1 MMNNTQTPSLSAE
14 ALLSNR
20 DQPKIYGYTD
30 NRYEGCIKVGYTTRP
45 VAERVAEQYPIKT
58 PSVSYQVIFEQA
70 AIRDDGSYFRD
81 GAVHAAL
88 MAQKVGR
95 KGGEWFEC
103 DLKTLQAAFLAVK
116 TGTANLERKTQSFG
130 MRPEQAAAVAQTAA
144 YFEQHQA
151 DIGQGRR
158 LHYLWNAKMR
168 FGKTFA
174 AYQLAKRMGW
184 KKLLII
190 TFKPAVESAW
200 YNDLTEHQ
208 AFEGWQYQ
216 SKDQQKK
223 ANQQNKGKLN
233 KGQPELPVHT
243 PKIDPNRPI
252 VCFASFQDLL
262 GKDKET
268 GANKANNEWIHAK
281 HWDCI
286 LFDEYHFGSWRDNAK
301 ELFAEHSENGQ
312 LNPEEAQAF
321 SIMQDLNEARMAITC
336 DHFLYLS
343 GTPFRALKEG
353 EFTENEIFNW
363 TYTDEQRAKAE
374 WPKQHPNTP
383 NPYASLPKMVMMT
396 YQLPEHIQA
405 VALDGEF
412 NGFALNTF
420 FEAKGTGQQAT
431 FTHENAVQQW
441 LDLLRG
447 QHKEAIVSDLKQGKD
462 KAPMP
467 FADARLL
474 ANLAHTFWFLPNV
487 AACHAMKN
495 LMNQAQN
502 VFYQG
507 YTILVAAGNEAGL
520 GLKALNP
527 IKTAIGDGLN
537 TKTITLSCGKLN
549 TGVSVPPWSGILMLR
564 DTKSPETYFQTAF
577 RVQTPWQLNSFD
589 VNTPEPCILKHH
601 AYILDFSPNRAFA
614 QMAEYAQN
622 LDSSEPNPEKRLSN
636 LLNFL
641 PVLAYEGGSMMP
653 VDAGA
658 LLDKLSAGTSSSML
672 AKRWS
677 SANMVNVDN
686 GTLERILNDPEAL
699 AAIMKIEGF
708 RALGNPIGELV
719 ASAKKADSLKPPVGE
734 KGKDKTT
741 KKIITV
747 AEKEAQSKRKQIR
760 DKLIKFATRI
770 PVFMYVSDYREYSL
784 HDVITQLE
792 PKLFTLVTGL
802 TQQDFE
808 LLVDF
813 GVFNAA
819 QMNLAIEQFKRFEDA
834 SLDYTGV
841 TCSNSQQIG
850 LYDIRVQH

>member
-1 MMNNTQTPSLSAE
+1 MNKPQTPNTSAE

-20 DQPKIYGYTD
+20 DQPMIYGYTD
-30 NRYEGCIKVGYTTRP
+30 SRFAGCIKVGYTTRP
-45 VAERVAEQYPIKT
+45 VAERMAEHYPTKT
-58 PSVSYQVIFEQA
+58 PSVSYQVIFEKP
-70 AIRDDGSYFRD
+70 AIRHDGSYFKD
-81 GAVHAAL
+81 YAVHAAL
-88 MAQKVGR
+88 TALKVGR
-95 KGGEWFEC
+95 NQGEWFEC
-103 DLKTLQAAFLAVK
+103 DLKTLEAAFLAVQ
-116 TGTANLERKTQSFG
+116 TRTANLARKTQSFG
-130 MRPEQAAAVAQTAA
+130 MRPEQAAAVEQTAA

-184 KKLLII
+184 TKILIM

-200 YNDLTEHQ
+200 QSDLTEHQ
-208 AFEGWQYQ
+208 AFEGWQYH
-216 SKDQQKK
+216 SKSKQKSL
-223 ANQQNKGKLN
+223 NQQGAIMASSA
-233 KGQPELPVHT
+233 PEF
-243 PKIDPNRPI
+243 DQNRPI

-268 GANKANNEWIHAK
+268 GENKANNDWIHAK

-286 LFDEYHFGSWRDNAK
+286 IFDEYHFGSWRDNAK
-301 ELFAEHSENGQ
+301 ELFAEQSENGQ
-312 LNPEEAQAF
+312 LNTEDAQAF
-321 SIMQDLNEARMAITC
+321 AVMQDLNEGRMPITC

-363 TYTDEQRAKAE
+363 TYTDEQAAKAN
-374 WPKQHPNTP
+374 WPTQHPNTP

-396 YQLPEHIQA
+396 YQLPDHIQA
-405 VALDGEF
+405 VALDGEH
-412 NGFALNTF
+412 NGFTLNTF
-420 FEAKGTGQQAT
+420 FEAKGAGQQAT
-431 FTHENAVQQW
+431 FTHENHVQQW
-441 LDLLRG
+441 LDLLHG
-447 QHKEAIVSDLKQGKD
+447 QHKEVIVSDLKQGTD

-495 LMNQAQN
+495 LMHQPQN
-502 VFYQG
+502 RFYQG
-507 YTILVAAGNEAGL
+507 YTILVAAGTEAGI
-520 GLKALNP
+520 GLKALAP
-527 IKTAIGDGLN
+527 IKAAIGDGSS

-549 TGVSVPPWSGILMLR
+549 TGVSVPAWSGILMLR

-577 RVQTPWQLNSFD
+577 RVQTPWQLNSYD
-589 VNTPEPCILKHH
+589 ANTPEPCILKHH
-601 AYILDFSPNRAFA
+601 AYILDFSPNRAFE

-622 LDSSEPNPEKRLSN
+622 LDSSEPNPEKRLTN

-672 AKRWS
+672 AKRWR
-677 SANMVNVDN
+677 SANMVHVDN
-686 GTLERILNDPEAL
+686 GTLERILNDPEAF

-708 RALGNPIGELV
+708 RALGDNPIHEVL

-734 KGKDKTT
+734 KEKDTSIK
-741 KKIITV
+741 KKITA

-770 PVFMYVSDYREYSL
+770 PVFMYVSDYREHSL
-784 HDVITQLE
+784 HDVITQLDR
-792 PKLFTLVTGL
+792 KLFTLVTGL
-802 TQQDFE
+802 TQDDFE
-808 LLVDF
+808 LLVKF
-813 GVFNAA
+813 GVFNEA

-841 TCSNSQQIG
+841 TCSNSEQIG
-850 LYDIRVQH
+850 LYNTSVQH